1 MFRNYLKIA
10 FRNMLR
16 HKVYSFINLFGLTVG
31 LTCCLLIT
39 LYITNELSYDKYHA
53 KADRI
58 YRVTRNF
65 VNQDGTVN
73 LHLGNIAPPFGPLLK
88 SYFPDLKEVVRVL
101 QNNAVVAVNPERTF
115 NEEDIFFAEPA
126 FFKIFTVPLL
136 SGNPAKALN
145 EPNTVMMTEKM
156 AEKYFPNQ
164 NPLGQVLRLDSQ
176 LNLKVTGVYESF
188 PANSHFHPNFLVSFV
203 TLEDSAV
210 FGRENLRTNYGSN
223 NFATYLLFPKDYP
236 VKNVAAQFPAFLDKS
251 MPAEGANA
259 VKASSWTN
267 LFLQKLTDIHLY
279 SHLDTELEENGDI
292 NTVYLFTAIA
302 LFILLIACINFMNLS
317 TARSSIRAKE
327 IGVRKVMGATQPHL
341 VVQFLAE
348 SMLFALL
355 AVFIALLLTKLMLPV
370 MNSFTGRELSFTIQN
385 SWLLAL
391 AMVGLA
397 ALVGLLAGS
406 YPALFLA
413 SFQPVKVLKGKLTTG
428 KNSISLRKVLVILQF
443 AISVV
448 LLVSTAVVYKQ
459 LSYLRNRALG
469 LDKDHIVNLNYNSTQ
484 LGPKYEAFR
493 QELLSNAAIKEVGRS
508 IGVPSDRLLNS
519 MGNARLQTA
528 DSMAASPVAFQ
539 YLGIDQD
546 FIQTYK
552 IKLLAGRNF
561 SETYPTDD
569 SMAFL
574 LNESGAKL
582 LGLNNPQEGI
592 GRSLEYGNRKGRL
605 VGVLQDFHFES
616 MHEKIK
622 PIIFIIPDGRQYSDI
637 SVKLQGNN
645 IAAGLAHLEKT
656 WKKFLPENPFDYNFL
671 DESFGRL
678 YEAEQKQGLLFTIF
692 AGIAILIACLGLF
705 GLASFATEQ
714 RTKEIGI
721 RKVLGASVSGI
732 VTMLSK
738 DFLKLVLLAN
748 IIAWPLA
755 WYGMHRWLQD
765 FAYRTTISWWIF
777 GVAAV
782 LALVVALLTV
792 SSHATKAAVA
802 NPVKAL
808 KTE

>member
-1 MFRNYLKIA
+1 MFKNYLKIA

-16 HKVYSFINLFGLTVG
+16 HKIYSFINLFGLTVG

-88 SYFPDLKEVVRVL
+88 SYFPDLEEVVRIL

-126 FFKIFTVPLL
+126 FFKVFTVPVL
-136 SGNPAKALN
+136 SGNPAKALD
-145 EPNTVMMTEKM
+145 EPNTVMLTAEM
-156 AEKYFPNQ
+156 AKKYFPNQ
-164 NPLGQVLRLDSQ
+164 NPVGQVLRMDSQ
-176 LNLKVTGVYESF
+176 LNLKVTGVYKSF
-188 PANSHFHPNFLVSFV
+188 PANSHFHPNFLVSFA

-236 VKNVAAQFPAFLDKS
+236 VQNVEAQFPAFVDKS

-279 SHLDTELEENGDI
+279 SHLDAELEENGDI

-327 IGVRKVMGATQPHL
+327 IGVRKVMGATQPKL

-348 SMLFALL
+348 SMIFAIL
-355 AVFIALLLTKLMLPV
+355 AVLIALILTKLMLPV
-370 MNSFTGRELSFTIQN
+370 MNSFTDRELSFTIQN

-493 QELLSNAAIKEVGRS
+493 QELLTNAAIKEVGRS

-519 MGNARLQTA
+519 MGNVKLQTT
-528 DSMAASPVAFQ
+528 DSMANSPVAFQ

-561 SETYPTDD
+561 SESYPTDD

-574 LNESGAKL
+574 LNESGAQL

-645 IAAGLAHLEKT
+645 IAEGLAHLEKT
-656 WKKFLPENPFDYNFL
+656 WKKFLPENPYDYNFL

-732 VTMLSK
+732 VAMLSK

-748 IIAWPLA
+748 IIAWPLS

-765 FAYRTTISWWIF
+765 FAYRTNISWWIF
-777 GVAAV
+777 GVATV

-792 SSHATKAAVA
+792 SFHAAKAAVA

>member
-1 MFRNYLKIA
+1 MFKNYLKIA

-39 LYITNELSYDKYHA
+39 LYITNELSYDKYHT

-88 SYFPDLKEVVRVL
+88 NYFPDLEEVVRIL

-126 FFKIFTVPLL
+126 FFKVFTVPVL

-145 EPNTVMMTEKM
+145 EPNTVMLTEKM
-156 AEKYFPNQ
+156 AAKYFPNQ
-164 NPLGQVLRLDSQ
+164 NPVGQVLRMDSQ
-176 LNLKVTGVYESF
+176 LSLKVTGVYKSF

-223 NFATYLLFPKDYP
+223 NFTTYLLFPKDYP
-236 VKNVAAQFPAFLDKS
+236 VKNIEAQFPAFLDKS

-292 NTVYLFTAIA
+292 NNVYLFTAIA

-327 IGVRKVMGATQPHL
+327 IGVRKVMGATQPNL

-348 SMLFALL
+348 SMIFALL
-355 AVFIALLLTKLMLPV
+355 AVLIALLLTKLMLPA

-391 AMVGLA
+391 AVVGLA
-397 ALVGLLAGS
+397 VLVGLVAGS
-406 YPALFLA
+406 YPALFLS
-413 SFQPVKVLKGKLTTG
+413 SFQPVKVLKGKLGIG

-448 LLVSTAVVYKQ
+448 LLVSTAIVYKQ
-459 LSYLRNRALG
+459 LSYL
-469 LDKDHIVNLNYNSTQ
+469 KD
-484 LGPKYEAFR
+484 GPWVSIKNT
-493 QELLSNAAIKEVGRS
+493 LLPWI
-508 IGVPSDRLLNS
+508 ITVPS
-519 MGNARLQTA
+519 
-528 DSMAASPVAFQ
+528 
-539 YLGIDQD
+539 
-546 FIQTYK
+546 
-552 IKLLAGRNF
+552 
-561 SETYPTDD
+561 
-569 SMAFL
+569 
-574 LNESGAKL
+574 
-582 LGLNNPQEGI
+582 
-592 GRSLEYGNRKGRL
+592 
-605 VGVLQDFHFES
+605 
-616 MHEKIK
+616 
-622 PIIFIIPDGRQYSDI
+622 
-637 SVKLQGNN
+637 
-645 IAAGLAHLEKT
+645 
-656 WKKFLPENPFDYNFL
+656 
-671 DESFGRL
+671 
-678 YEAEQKQGLLFTIF
+678 
-692 AGIAILIACLGLF
+692 
-705 GLASFATEQ
+705 
-714 RTKEIGI
+714 
-721 RKVLGASVSGI
+721 
-732 VTMLSK
+732 
-738 DFLKLVLLAN
+738 
-748 IIAWPLA
+748 
-755 WYGMHRWLQD
+755 
-765 FAYRTTISWWIF
+765 
-777 GVAAV
+777 
-782 LALVVALLTV
+782 
-792 SSHATKAAVA
+792 
-802 NPVKAL
+802 
-808 KTE
+808 

>member
-1 MFRNYLKIA
+1 MFKNYLKIA

-39 LYITNELSYDKYHA
+39 LYITNELSYDRYHT

-88 SYFPDLKEVVRVL
+88 SYFPDLEEVVRIL
-101 QNNAVVAVNPERTF
+101 QSNAVVAVNPERTF

-126 FFKIFTVPLL
+126 FFKVFTVPVL
-136 SGNPAKALN
+136 SGNPTKALN
-145 EPNTVMMTEKM
+145 EPNTVLLTEKM
-156 AEKYFPNQ
+156 AAKYFPNQ
-164 NPLGQVLRLDSQ
+164 NPVGQVLRMDSQ
-176 LNLKVTGVYESF
+176 LNLKVTGVYKSF

-236 VKNVAAQFPAFLDKS
+236 VQNVEAQFPAFIDKS

-327 IGVRKVMGATQPHL
+327 IGVRKVMGATQPKL

-348 SMLFALL
+348 SMIFAIL
-355 AVFIALLLTKLMLPV
+355 AVLMALLLTKLMLPV

-385 SWLLAL
+385 SWLMAL
-391 AMVGLA
+391 AVQGLA
-397 ALVGLLAGS
+397 ALVGLVAGS
-406 YPALFLA
+406 YPALFLS

-459 LSYLRNRALG
+459 LSYLKDRALG

-484 LGPKYEAFR
+484 LGPKYDAFR
-493 QELLSNAAIKEVGRS
+493 QELLTNPAVKEVGRS

-528 DSMAASPVAFQ
+528 DSMANSPVAFQ

-561 SETYPTDD
+561 SESYPTDD

-645 IAAGLAHLEKT
+645 IPEGLAHLEKT

-671 DESFGRL
+671 DESFGQL

-765 FAYRTTISWWIF
+765 FAYRTNISWWIF
-777 GVAAV
+777 GVATV
-782 LALVVALLTV
+782 LALIVALLTV
-792 SSHATKAAVA
+792 SFHAAKAAVA

>member
-1 MFRNYLKIA
+1 
-10 FRNMLR
+10 MLR

-39 LYITNELSYDKYHA
+39 LYITNELSYDKYHT
-53 KADRI
+53 KANRI

-73 LHLGNIAPPFGPLLK
+73 LHLGNIAPPYGPLLK
-88 SYFPDLKEVVRVL
+88 SYFPDLEEVVRIL

-115 NEEDIFFAEPA
+115 NEKEVFFAEPG
-126 FFKIFTVPLL
+126 FFKIFTVPVL

-145 EPNTVMMTEKM
+145 EPNTVMLTEKM
-156 AEKYFPNQ
+156 ADKYFPNQ
-164 NPLGQVLRLDSQ
+164 NPVGQVLRMDSQ
-176 LNLKVTGVYESF
+176 LSLKVTGVYQSF

-210 FGRENLRTNYGSN
+210 FGQKNLRTNYGSN
-223 NFATYLLFPKDYP
+223 NFTTYLLFPKDYP
-236 VKNVAAQFPAFLDKS
+236 VKNIEAQFPAFLDKN
-251 MPAEGANA
+251 MPAEGGGS
-259 VKASSWTN
+259 VKPSSWTN

-292 NTVYLFTAIA
+292 NTVYLFSAIA

-327 IGVRKVMGATQPHL
+327 IGVRKVMGATQPNL

-348 SMLFALL
+348 SMIFAIMAVLL
-355 AVFIALLLTKLMLPV
+355 ALVLTKLMLPV
-370 MNSFTGRELSFTIQN
+370 MNSFTGRQLSFTIRN
-385 SWLLAL
+385 SWLLTL
-391 AMVGLA
+391 AVVGLA
-397 ALVGLLAGS
+397 ALVGLVAGS
-406 YPALFLA
+406 YPALFLS
-413 SFQPVKVLKGKLTTG
+413 SFQPVKVLKGKLALG

-459 LSYLRNRALG
+459 LSYLKSRALG
-469 LDKDHIVNLNYNSTQ
+469 LDKDHIVTLNYNSTQ
-484 LGPKYEAFR
+484 LGPNYEAFR
-493 QELLSNAAIKEVGRS
+493 QELLTNAAIKEVGRS

-519 MGNARLQTA
+519 MGGVRLQTA

-539 YLGIDQD
+539 YLGIDHH
-546 FIQTYK
+546 FINTYK

-561 SETYPTDD
+561 SESYPTDD

-574 LNESGAKL
+574 LNESGARL
-582 LGLNNPQEGI
+582 LGLNNPQESI
-592 GRSLEYGNRKGRL
+592 GRSLEYGKRKGRL

-622 PIIFIIPDGRQYSDI
+622 PIIFIIPDDRQYSDL

-645 IAAGLAHLEKT
+645 ISEGLAHLEKT
-656 WKKFLPENPFDYNFL
+656 WKKFLPGNPYDYNFL

-678 YEAEQKQGLLFTIF
+678 YETEQKQGLLFTIF

-732 VTMLSK
+732 VSMLSK

-748 IIAWPLA
+748 LLAWPIA
-755 WYGMHRWLQD
+755 WYGMYRWLQD
-765 FAYRTTISWWIF
+765 FAYRTDISWWIF

-782 LALVVALLTV
+782 LAVLVALLTV
-792 SSHATKAAVA
+792 SFHALKAAVA